1 MAITTPVNNFHR
13 REQLAWAI
21 LVGSFFACLLLTLA
35 VPLGLNAVI
44 QNTTIG
50 LDTTVQAN
58 QGTVGI
64 DDASGVRSAA
74 LVGEAPQA
82 IEQGSRI
89 LTDASASAIML
100 IGMPNVDQLL
110 ARITIDSN
118 TSVALTRA
126 TTPRFQWSRS
136 DQRME
141 LTVDNG
147 RILLTFLETDGSP
160 AELSVATPQ
169 GTILIRDAGQ
179 YSVDVNNEQTQ
190 VVVQEGTATAVA
202 ANQVLELT
210 ERQRAVIPTEQAPIG
225 PFTPAR
231 NLVRNGAF
239 DDSFEGWAQYTWKV
253 ELPDQP
259 KGRTDITEV
268 DGEPVLRFERG
279 GVGHADAR
287 VRQSI
292 DANVADYES
301 LRLLMTLRIQSQSLG
316 VCGIQGSECP
326 LFVRMEYVDANG
338 VDQVWQHGFY
348 ATGEVNDNT
357 TPGACISCAVIQ
369 SNHERVPLGQDYF
382 YEVDLRE
389 ELARQGAL
397 PPSFVKSISLIASGH
412 SFITDVVDVALV
424 VEE

>member
-190 VVVQEGTATAVA
+190 VVVQEGTAMAVA

>member
-231 NLVRNGAF
+231 NLIRNGAF

>member
-1 MAITTPVNNFHR
+1 MAITTPANNFHR

-21 LVGSFFACLLLTLA
+21 LVGSFFACMLLTIA
-35 VPLGLNAVI
+35 VPIGLNAII
-44 QNTTIG
+44 QNATIG

-64 DDASGVRSAA
+64 DDAGGVRSAA
-74 LVGEAPQA
+74 LVGEAPQT
-82 IEQGSRI
+82 IEHGSRI

-100 IGMPNVDQLL
+100 IGMPNVEQLL
-110 ARITIDSN
+110 ARVTIDSN
-118 TSVALTRA
+118 TSVELTRA
-126 TTPRFQWSRS
+126 TTPRFQWSNS
-136 DQRME
+136 DQRMD

-147 RILLTFLETDGSP
+147 RILLTFLETKGSA
-160 AELSVATPQ
+160 AELRVATPQ

-202 ANQVLELT
+202 ANQALELT
-210 ERQRAVIPTEQAPIG
+210 ERQRAVIPTEQGPIG

-231 NLVRNGAF
+231 NLIQNSAF
-239 DDSFEGWAQYTWKV
+239 DDGFEGWAQYTWKV

-259 KGRTDITEV
+259 KGRTDIAVV
-268 DGEPVLRFERG
+268 DGEPALRFERG

-326 LFVRMEYVDANG
+326 LFVRLEYVDANG

-382 YEVDLRE
+382 YEVDLRA

-412 SFITDVVDVALV
+412 SFITDVVDVSLV

>member
-44 QNTTIG
+44 QNATIG

>member
-1 MAITTPVNNFHR
+1 MAITTPANNFHR

-21 LVGSFFACLLLTLA
+21 LVGSFFVCLLVTLA
-35 VPLGLNAVI
+35 VPLGVNAVI
-44 QNTTIG
+44 QNATIG
-50 LDTTVQAN
+50 LDTTIQAN

-64 DDASGVRSAA
+64 SDATGVRSAA
-74 LVGEAPQA
+74 LVGEAPQS
-82 IEQGSRI
+82 IEQGSRV

-100 IGMPNVDQLL
+100 MGMPNAEKLL
-110 ARITIDSN
+110 ARVTIDSN
-118 TSVALTRA
+118 TSIELTRA
-126 TTPRFQWSRS
+126 TTPRFQWSS
-136 DQRME
+136 AEQRMD
-141 LTVDNG
+141 LRVDNG
-147 RILLTFLETDGSP
+147 RILLTFLGTDEDT
-160 AELSVATPQ
+160 AEMRVLTPQ
-169 GTILIRDAGQ
+169 GTISIRDPGQ
-179 YSVDVNNEQTQ
+179 YSVDVNGDQTQ
-190 VVVQEGTATAVA
+190 VVVQEGRATAVA
-202 ANQVLELT
+202 VNQSLALN
-210 ERQRAVIPTEQAPIG
+210 ERQRAVIPNEQPPVG

-231 NLVRNGAF
+231 NLVQNGAF
-239 DDSFEGWAQYTWKV
+239 DNGFDGWAQYTWKV
-253 ELPDQP
+253 ELADQP
-259 KGRTDITEV
+259 KGRTDIAVVE
-268 DGEPVLRFERG
+268 GEPALRFERG

-292 DANVADYES
+292 DANVSDYES

-326 LFVRMEYVDANG
+326 LFVRLEYVDANG
-338 VDQVWQHGFY
+338 VDQVWQHGFF

-397 PPSFVKSISLIASGH
+397 PPSFVKSVSLIASGH